1 MKRTLLFLSLLT
13 FCLLQAYPQNDGDDI
28 IIGKY
33 RKLHSTI
40 TNEDRTLLIWLPRS
54 YKESSLSYPVI
65 YLLYGQN
72 TSAYL
77 MPTITAC
84 DMLAASGA
92 VPEMIIVGVAS
103 AERYRDYSS
112 ISDGYIENT
121 VRFFIDELFPFINS
135 NYRTLNYRIVIGPQ
149 AGAVFSFY
157 ALLNHPD
164 LFHAY
169 IIENPFVGQNQQ
181 ILFNMA
187 GRFFNKNLTFN
198 RFLYIKEEKDS
209 NPVNISTASEFAEIM
224 KIRTPKDFRFFFS
237 LEEPSGYFVP
247 PVPAKEGLLKLF
259 DRFKFPDTLI
269 VKNLNDI
276 KCFYKNVSKRYRVDL
291 TAPEHVL
298 TIESDKLLSAGKH
311 GELSELLEYLLSIY
325 PKSLNALMRTGDIK
339 RITGD
344 YVSAIKYYDE
354 FLEIMPVDAIAIRN
368 RRNSIAKYINES
380 LVYTLEKDIHS
391 LGIDKAVRNFKRT
404 KASKGNKLTYEEN
417 DLNTFGYALLTR
429 KMNAES
435 IRVFKLAL
443 ELYPNSANLYDSL
456 GEACMRSGDN
466 KNAIMNYEKSL
477 ELNPANNNAKLM
489 LEKLQ
494 NKK

>member
-1 MKRTLLFLSLLT
+1 MTRTLILVSLLT
-13 FCLLQAYPQNDGDDI
+13 VCCLQTYPQNDGDDI

-33 RKLHSTI
+33 RKLHSEV
-40 TNEDRTLLIWLPRS
+40 TNEDRTLLVWLPRS
-54 YKESSLSYPVI
+54 YDQSAISYPVV

-72 TSAYL
+72 TSVYL
-77 MPTITAC
+77 LPAITAC
-84 DMLAASGA
+84 DMLAASG
-92 VPEMIIVGVAS
+92 VIPEMIIVGVAS

-121 VRFFIDELFPFINS
+121 VRFFVDELFPFIYS

-169 IIENPFVGQNQQ
+169 IIENPFVGQNRE

-209 NPVNISTASEFAEIM
+209 NPVYVATASEFAEIM
-224 KIRTPKDFRFFFS
+224 KSRTPKDFRFCFS

-247 PVPAKEGLLKLF
+247 PVPVKNGLIKLF
-259 DRFKFPDTLI
+259 DKYKFPDTLR

-276 KCFYKNVSKRYRVDL
+276 KCFYKNISKKYGVDL
-291 TAPEHVL
+291 AAPEHVL
-298 TIESDKLLSAGKH
+298 TIESDKLLSAGNYA
-311 GELSELLEYLLSIY
+311 ELSELLEYMLSIY

-344 YVSAIKYYDE
+344 YESAIKYYDE
-354 FLEIMPVDAIAIRN
+354 FLKIMPVDAISISN
-368 RRNSIAKYINES
+368 RRNDIERYINES
-380 LVYTLEKDIHS
+380 LVYVLEKDIDS
-391 LGIDKAVRNFKRT
+391 LGIDRAIRNFKRT

-417 DLNTFGYALLTR
+417 DLNTLGYTLLNR
-429 KMNAES
+429 QMNAES
-435 IRVFKLAL
+435 IKVFKLAL
-443 ELYPNSANLYDSL
+443 EIYPNSANLYDSL
-456 GEACMRSGDN
+456 GEAYLRSGDK
-466 KNAIMNYEKSL
+466 KNAMLYYEKSL
-477 ELNPANNNAKLM
+477 QLNPGNENANKMVENLKAK
-489 LEKLQ
+489 
-494 NKK
+494 